1 MINLE
6 IIILQLAELFSVF
19 LVMLF
24 NIYFFFLYMNIY
36 FSFIFLVVS
45 LLHSLVHQD
54 SYSSSSSSLIEFW
67 EDVSSSWLGGGLC
80 VCDSSCVL

>member
-24 NIYFFFLYMNIY
+24 NIYFFF
-36 FSFIFLVVS
+36 FT
-45 LLHSLVHQD
+45 
-54 SYSSSSSSLIEFW
+54 
-67 EDVSSSWLGGGLC
+67 
-80 VCDSSCVL
+80 